1 MQKGLTKWR
10 SKEVLK
16 ESSCCSILMWRR
28 GGGRLSVANNFCS
41 IFLLLYI
48 FIAFKT
54 RGLSK
59 TNTSSARP
67 RLKRKMMRRTK
78 IVHIPRINDCASS
91 PGAGVEAGSVA
102 AKQVNKCN
110 SQFRQFSWAIQTNWV
125 KRCPPASAIRKQTK
139 NPTTFR
145 TNHWGGNSESD
156 WYSSLSLSSWLLLM
170 MCSLYVRK
178 QWKDQKIKSNW
189 FLSGELWSH
198 KLGHKNYN
206 GV

>member
-1 MQKGLTKWR
+1 
-10 SKEVLK
+10 
-16 ESSCCSILMWRR
+16 MWGR

-59 TNTSSARP
+59 PNTSSARP
-67 RLKRKMMRRTK
+67 RLKRKMMRRAK
-78 IVHIPRINDCASS
+78 IVHIPCINDCVSS

-139 NPTTFR
+139 KPN
-145 TNHWGGNSESD
+145 NVSNK
-156 WYSSLSLSSWLLLM
+156 SLGWE
-170 MCSLYVRK
+170 
-178 QWKDQKIKSNW
+178 QWKWLILLSHFHPGCYWWCVHFMSANNERIKKSNQIDF
-189 FLSGELWSH
+189 FLVSC
-198 KLGHKNYN
+198 GHINWAIKTTTEDLLT
-206 GV
+206 